1 MIDLQKLAE
10 QVPKWY
16 HFPVYQSVFFG
27 GKEII
32 KGGRNGLGKM
42 SLIRKDD
49 IKDKVVVDIG
59 CNLGAASFWAI
70 ENGAKQCKGYDVV
83 PEGIEL
89 SNKIA
94 KELGVNC
101 QFEVQDFGVPVEKKG
116 DVAFC
121 FACSDDIIKEDKN
134 KQQILLDN
142 LKLYDVVYWET
153 HLKGSFSNWGI
164 PDIIKEAFDTEYLG
178 ETHGEGSYK
187 REFYRLTHKQ
197 NESN

>member
-16 HFPVYQSVFFG
+16 HFPVYQSVWFG

-32 KGGRNGLGKM
+32 KGGRNGIGKM
-42 SLIRKDD
+42 SLIRKED

-59 CNLGAASFWAI
+59 CNLGMASFWAI

-89 SNKIA
+89 SNRIA

-101 QFEVQDFGVPVEKKG
+101 QFELQDFGVPVEKKG

-121 FACSDDIIKEDKN
+121 FACSDDITKESDTK
-134 KQQILLDN
+134 KQILLEN
-142 LKLYDVVYWET
+142 LKHYDIIYFET
-153 HLKGSFSNWGI
+153 HLKDAFPNWNMPSCI
-164 PDIIKEAFDTEYLG
+164 RDYFNCEYLG
-178 ETHGEGSYK
+178 ETHGEGNYK
-187 REFYRLTHKQ
+187 RDFYRLSK
-197 NESN
+197 

>member
-42 SLIRKDD
+42 SLIRKED

-59 CNLGAASFWAI
+59 CNLGMASFWAV
-70 ENGAKQCKGYDVV
+70 ENGADGCFGYDVV
-83 PEGIEL
+83 QEGL
-89 SNKIA
+89 DLANKIA
-94 KELGVNC
+94 DKLKVNC
-101 QFEVQDFGVPVEKKG
+101 LFVLKDYSKPQPKMG

-121 FACSDDIIKEDKN
+121 FACSDDITKEDKN

-142 LKLYDVVYWET
+142 LKKYDIIYWET
-153 HLKGSFSNWGI
+153 HLKGSFNNWDI
-164 PDIIKEAFDTEYLG
+164 PQIIKDYFNCEYLG
-178 ETHGEGSYK
+178 ETHGEANYK
-187 REFYRLTHKQ
+187 RDFYRLTHKQ
-197 NESN
+197 NGV

>member
-42 SLIRKDD
+42 SLIRKED

-59 CNLGAASFWAI
+59 CNLGMASFWAI

-83 PEGIEL
+83 LEGIEL
-89 SNKIA
+89 SNRIA
-94 KELGVNC
+94 KELNVNC

-116 DVAFC
+116 DIAFC
-121 FACSDDIIKEDKN
+121 FACSDDITKENEAK
-134 KQQILLDN
+134 KQILLEN
-142 LKLYDVVYWET
+142 LKHYEIVYFET
-153 HLKGSFSNWGI
+153 HLKGAFPNWNMPSCI
-164 PDIIKEAFDTEYLG
+164 RDYFNCEYLG
-178 ETHGEGSYK
+178 ETHGEGNFK
-187 REFYRLTHKQ
+187 RDFYRLTHK
-197 NESN
+197 